1 MKKRAFLNH
10 TLRVLLS
17 FVFLLAVTNLVA
29 QTGSE
34 NPYPQLL
41 FPNFQGG
48 NILMKSGTI
57 NEAFLNYNMVDE
69 EMLMDRGGEYR
80 VLSKPEEVDTIFIG
94 DEKFVWIEKLFYEVV
109 SVGKVSIFIQ
119 HKSRYV
125 SVGTPTAYGMTS
137 QTNASAPVATIQGGN
152 QVRHLERP
160 DNVKVTC
167 IDIYWARIGTEM
179 HRFSN
184 FKQYAKLFGDQ
195 EDKVKDFVKSGS
207 LEIKSPD
214 DLKKLGDFSGALLK

>member
-1 MKKRAFLNH
+1 MKKKAILNC
-10 TLRVLLS
+10 TFRVLFS
-17 FVFLLAVTNLVA
+17 FFLLFTATHLVG

-41 FPNFQGG
+41 FPDFKGG
-48 NILMKSGTI
+48 NILMKSGTV

-80 VLSKPEEVDTIFIG
+80 VLSKPEEVDTIFLG
-94 DEKFVWIEKLFYEVV
+94 DKKFVWIDKLFYEVV

-137 QTNASAPVATIQGGN
+137 QTNASPTVATVQGGN
-152 QVRHLERP
+152 QVRHLEKP

-167 IDIYWARIGTEM
+167 IDVYWARIGNEM

-184 FKQYAKLFGDQ
+184 LKQFAKLFNDQ
-195 EDKVKDFVKSGS
+195 ETKVRDYVKSS
-207 LEIKSPD
+207 NLEIKSPE
-214 DLKKLGDFSGALLK
+214 DLKKLGEFSGALLE

>member
-1 MKKRAFLNH
+1 MKTTAILKHSLGILF
-10 TLRVLLS
+10 S
-17 FVFLLAVTNLVA
+17 FFFIYSPTNLVA
-29 QTGSE
+29 QSGSE

-41 FPNFQGG
+41 FPDFKGG

-80 VLSKPEEVDTIFIG
+80 VLSKPEEVDTIFLG
-94 DEKFVWIEKLFYEVV
+94 DKKFVWIDKLFYEVV

-137 QTNASAPVATIQGGN
+137 QTNASPTVSTVQGGN
-152 QVRHLERP
+152 QVRHLEKP

-167 IDIYWARIGTEM
+167 IDVYWARIGSEM

-184 FKQYAKLFGDQ
+184 FKQFAKLFD
-195 EDKVKDFVKSGS
+195 DKETTVRDYVKSNN
-207 LEIKSPD
+207 LEVKSPV
-214 DLKKLGDFSGALLK
+214 DLKKLGEFSGALLK

>member
-1 MKKRAFLNH
+1 MKTTAILKHSLGILF
-10 TLRVLLS
+10 S
-17 FVFLLAVTNLVA
+17 FVLIYSPTNLVA
-29 QTGSE
+29 QSGSE

-41 FPNFQGG
+41 FPDFKGG

-80 VLSKPEEVDTIFIG
+80 VLSKPEEVDTIFLG
-94 DEKFVWIEKLFYEVV
+94 DKKFVWIDKLFYEVV

-137 QTNASAPVATIQGGN
+137 QTNASPTVATVQGGN
-152 QVRHLERP
+152 QVRHLEKP

-167 IDIYWARIGTEM
+167 IDVYWARIGSEM

-184 FKQYAKLFGDQ
+184 FKQFAKLFDDQ
-195 EDKVKDFVKSGS
+195 ETKVKDYVKSCN
-207 LEIKSPD
+207 LEIKSPE
-214 DLKKLGDFSGALLK
+214 DLKKLGEFSGALLK